1 MNYSSSRHRLWII
14 LFLMALIS
22 LGTGLCYWQM
32 QKKVDKDIQ
41 SRLQQAIASLDVTV
55 SHAEQAADLA
65 EPFMGKNC
73 NENVLTELR
82 TLVATIPDVRSVN
95 LGRDNEIYC
104 TSVFGGRKFQFDR
117 TQYTQGSLQLFQGN
131 DITPSHPL
139 MVYSEQDDRGNTTL
153 IGIDGYYLY
162 NILSVL
168 DGDAHLYLQV
178 GNRVMNRKGE
188 VTTTPKIKIPVR
200 LTSEQFNYSVI
211 ADRGFASGAVA
222 FIRYEQHTLI
232 AILLA
237 SLLLAFLFRNYL
249 RYRQTIEYQLRK
261 AIELKQLKP
270 YIQPIINDEDGAI
283 IGGEVL
289 VRWEHPKQGF
299 IAPDKFIS
307 VAEQTGLIKD
317 VTAICFAEVSRQLRR
332 QQSLLPKGL
341 FICFNTSSVNFQDDE
356 IVQLC
361 QTFIQELKEAE
372 VRLVLEITERESI
385 ENTLQTS
392 EVTDKLRRIGIQF
405 SLDDFGTGYANYSYI
420 QQFNPE
426 IIKIDKVFTFNIITN
441 NASALVVKNM
451 VNLAKKFNC
460 QIIAEGVEDK
470 EQLTMLRKMGIA
482 IYQGYYFSQPVPVGE
497 FIKMLPRSFR

>member
-104 TSVFGGRKFQFDR
+104 TSVFGGRKFQFDS

-249 RYRQTIEYQLRK
+249 RYRQTI
-261 AIELKQLKP
+261 
-270 YIQPIINDEDGAI
+270 
-283 IGGEVL
+283 
-289 VRWEHPKQGF
+289 
-299 IAPDKFIS
+299 
-307 VAEQTGLIKD
+307 
-317 VTAICFAEVSRQLRR
+317 
-332 QQSLLPKGL
+332 
-341 FICFNTSSVNFQDDE
+341 
-356 IVQLC
+356 
-361 QTFIQELKEAE
+361 
-372 VRLVLEITERESI
+372 
-385 ENTLQTS
+385 
-392 EVTDKLRRIGIQF
+392 
-405 SLDDFGTGYANYSYI
+405 
-420 QQFNPE
+420 
-426 IIKIDKVFTFNIITN
+426 
-441 NASALVVKNM
+441 
-451 VNLAKKFNC
+451 
-460 QIIAEGVEDK
+460 
-470 EQLTMLRKMGIA
+470 
-482 IYQGYYFSQPVPVGE
+482 
-497 FIKMLPRSFR
+497 